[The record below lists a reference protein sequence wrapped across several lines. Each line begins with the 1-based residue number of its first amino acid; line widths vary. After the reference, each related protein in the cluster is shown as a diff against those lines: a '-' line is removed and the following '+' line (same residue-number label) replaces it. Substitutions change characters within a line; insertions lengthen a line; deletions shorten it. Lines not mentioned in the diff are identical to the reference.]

1 MTTLPRATLVVLLA
15 PLLGGLGSAAGCASK
30 LGPRDGTC
38 EVVTDLSLLNC
49 EVDAYDAAIND
60 LANAPKLVGY
70 ACKGSV
76 RPDDGAIMVEGVP
89 QGRVCSDRGPVGDS
103 GQHGY
108 CCTGADTK
116 CAYDPTGD
124 YCPKDPSGETIRS
137 GFECQGSMRPEMYNP
152 SIFCDQ
158 AVTGDGLYHYCCA
171 DTRLP
176 WGCRPSNGCSKDLA
190 AWNCDK
196 DIVPRSQ
203 ELTVSKSR
211 ADTYYMT
218 CATPKPN
225 GDGTQNYCC
234 YTPSVIPDG
243 GTCVEHTSVP
253 GCATG
258 RFGFA
263 CTGPESPT
271 EDYPPMVCP
280 DPGIPGKTMPLDPTT
295 PQYPA
300 TLYCCDFVN

>member
-1 MTTLPRATLVVLLA
+1 MTTLRRATLVVLLA
-15 PLLGGLGSAAGCASK
+15 PILGGLGSAAGCASK

-38 EVVTDLSLLNC
+38 DVVSDLSLLNC
-49 EVDAYDAAIND
+49 EVDAYDAAIDD
-60 LANAPKLVGY
+60 LANVPKLVGY

-76 RPDDGAIMVEGVP
+76 RPDDSAIMVEGVP
-89 QGRVCSDRGPVGDS
+89 QGRICSDRGLIGDT

-108 CCTGADTK
+108 CCTDFDTK
-116 CAYDPTGD
+116 CAYDATADCISP
-124 YCPKDPSGETIRS
+124 RH
-137 GFECQGSMRPEMYNP
+137 GFECQGSMRPEMYNA
-152 SIFCDQ
+152 SIYCDQ

-190 AWNCDK
+190 SWNCDQG
-196 DIVPRSQ
+196 IVPRSQ

-218 CATPKPN
+218 CATPTMK
-225 GDGTQNYCC
+225 GDGTQSFCC

-243 GTCVEHTSVP
+243 GTCIEHTSVP
-253 GCATG
+253 GCAPG

-263 CTGPESPT
+263 CIGPESPT
-271 EDYPPMVCP
+271 DDYPPMVCP
-280 DPGIPGKTMPLDPTT
+280 EPGFPGTSM
-295 PQYPA
+295 QGYQA